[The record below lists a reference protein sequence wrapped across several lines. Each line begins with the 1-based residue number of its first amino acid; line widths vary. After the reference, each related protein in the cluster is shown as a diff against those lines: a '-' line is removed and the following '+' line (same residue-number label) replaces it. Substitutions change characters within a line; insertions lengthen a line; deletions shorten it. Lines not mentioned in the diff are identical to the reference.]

1 MSNKPKKRGDQKALE
16 LKMARKTRITET
28 ISLLP
33 PRTMIFCEGTKTEP
47 NYLREL
53 VELINARC
61 RIFAMDNR
69 IKLSDH
75 IEIIGSARSTTS
87 LFSYAVNN
95 TVSGT
100 REVWLVYDHDDFPA
114 EQFNVTPELA
124 KKQSKKSGIHYRVAW
139 SNECFE
145 LWLLLHFILLESNIS
160 RADYMEKLVGY
171 IPSYHK
177 SATDIFSR
185 LKDRVGTAIK
195 NAKTIEG
202 KFDVNATPSEMAPCT
217 QVYRLVEELL
227 RYV

>member
-1 MSNKPKKRGDQKALE
+1 MSNKPEKRGDQKALE

-33 PRTMIFCEGTKTEP
+33 PRTMIFCEGTK
-47 NYLREL
+47 
-53 VELINARC
+53 
-61 RIFAMDNR
+61 
-69 IKLSDH
+69 
-75 IEIIGSARSTTS
+75 
-87 LFSYAVNN
+87 
-95 TVSGT
+95 
-100 REVWLVYDHDDFPA
+100 
-114 EQFNVTPELA
+114 
-124 KKQSKKSGIHYRVAW
+124 
-139 SNECFE
+139 NECFE

-217 QVYRLVEELL
+217 LVYRLGEELL